1 MLHVGHTGHLDARVV
16 HDEAKSDVAS
26 HVLPQ
31 TRCVLRLKVAS
42 DGEVVFEEFI
52 CKDASLG

>member
-1 MLHVGHTGHLDARVV
+1 MLHVGHTGNLNAKVV
-16 HDEAKSDVAS
+16 HDKAQSDVAS

-42 DGEVVFEEFI
+42 DGEVFFEEFI

>member
-1 MLHVGHTGHLDARVV
+1 MLHVGHTGHLDAKVV
-16 HDEAKSDVAS
+16 HDKAQSDVAS

-42 DGEVVFEEFI
+42 DGKAIFEEFI
-52 CKDASLG
+52 CEDASLR

>member
-1 MLHVGHTGHLDARVV
+1 MLHVGHIGYLGLKVV
-16 HDEAKSDVAS
+16 HDKAKSEVAS

-31 TRCVLRLKVAS
+31 TGCVLTLKVAS
-42 DGEVVFEEFI
+42 EGKAFFEEFI